1 MLTDQEK
8 WYFDHHGFIILPQV
22 ILGDDIERMLELGD
36 RWHGMPLED
45 LPHPLTSTADTH
57 PDYSPTIAR
66 WINHIQYSDPVF
78 QRLALNPEIM
88 RVIISLTHSYP
99 VLVDTALT
107 KNYRTSDDIHFH
119 ASDQEYEIID
129 DKPFAGFLNAA
140 ISLVDVPKETGF
152 VCLPGSHKRHF
163 QPPVQT
169 EISIYDGTPTVIN
182 LPLMAGDCLI
192 FTEMLFHGARRWT
205 ADYPRFTIFNRYRAN
220 LPDTP
225 PVATYGGLEDSRDLI
240 PESVYELQQP
250 TTSAQPKH
258 IVQQIIANTLK
269 QQPPVTKVVCPS
281 QKQYENPLCQCR

>member
-1 MLTDQEK
+1 MT
-8 WYFDHHGFIILPQV
+8 
-22 ILGDDIERMLELGD
+22 
-36 RWHGMPLED
+36 LED

-66 WINHIQYSDPVF
+66 WINHIQYADPVF
-78 QRLALNPEIM
+78 QRLVLNPEIM

-119 ASDQEYEIID
+119 ASGQEYEIID

-140 ISLVDVPKETGF
+140 ISLVDVPKGTGF

-169 EISIYDGTPTVIN
+169 EISIYDGMPTVIN

-220 LPDTP
+220 LPDTS
-225 PVATYGGLEDSRDLI
+225 PVATYGDLEGSKDLI

-250 TTSAQPKH
+250 TTSAQPKR
-258 IVQQIIANTLK
+258 IVQQIVANALK
-269 QQPPVTKVVCPS
+269 QKSPVTKVV
-281 QKQYENPLCQCR
+281 